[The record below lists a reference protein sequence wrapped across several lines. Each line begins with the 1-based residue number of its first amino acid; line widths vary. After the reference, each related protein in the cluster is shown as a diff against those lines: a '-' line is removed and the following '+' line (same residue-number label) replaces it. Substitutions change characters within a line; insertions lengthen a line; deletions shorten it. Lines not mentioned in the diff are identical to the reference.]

1 MKNIRKTTAEEC
13 CIFTMTMAKKVLRRG
28 HGAIQRVSWGGRGGL
43 FPTSLIYFAL
53 NHLGGLALGITYT
66 TENHD
71 DWLTQQVNLDTS
83 PTPLGERYWFLCPN
97 KGCGRRCAKL
107 YRPMR
112 AEKFLCRHCYDL
124 GYMSQQDRHASF
136 YKALWRLQE
145 IDQES
150 LDPSTRLRKRLDLHE
165 EYLSLQAR
173 IGRSRWPSATQTV
186 RKFDCEITTTEEL
199 EREEARLTG

>member
-1 MKNIRKTTAEEC
+1 MKKTSVEET
-13 CIFTMTMAKKVLRRG
+13 CIFTMAMAKKVLRRG
-28 HGAIQRVSWGGRGGL
+28 HGAIEKVSWGGRGGL

-83 PTPLGERYWFLCPN
+83 PTPFGERYWFLCPN
-97 KGCGRRCAKL
+97 KRCGRVCAKL

-112 AEKFLCRHCYDL
+112 AEKFLCRHCYAL

-136 YKALWRLQE
+136 YKALWRRQE
-145 IDQES
+145 IDSE
-150 LDPSTRLRKRLDLHE
+150 LRDPAINPKKWLDLYE
-165 EYLSLQAR
+165 EDQSLQAR
-173 IGRSRWPSATQTV
+173 TGRSRWPSVTQTV